1 MWITPSGEQKPPASA
16 YVEKIT
22 RRPEDYRVLERM
34 PLDKESIPVRFEN
47 AGEPVKSIAIL
58 DTETTGLGDAD
69 VIELGIVRCG
79 VDSSN
84 CLSSI
89 DEIFDEFNDPGHE
102 IPPEITELTGISD
115 DMVKG
120 KRLNE
125 SKVSHILRDDPVI
138 VVHNAGYDRPLFE
151 KVFPSDDHRW
161 VCSMEYYDWYK
172 KGFAAKKLERLLEL
186 EGFFFEAHRA
196 YMDCLAVAFMLRRVP
211 ESLSAILKPRVKI
224 TAVGSPFRVKDVL
237 KERGYQWDGKTWS
250 TILVNEM
257 DEYEAYREVLDY
269 EEILHY
275 GHANV
280 YEEMAFLKELYPEG
294 HGAASREIDQRKE
307 FKTSR

>member
-125 SKVSHILRDDPVI
+125 SKVNHILRDDPVI
-138 VVHNAGYDRPLFE
+138 VVHNAGYDRPLF
-151 KVFPSDDHRW
+151 
-161 VCSMEYYDWYK
+161 
-172 KGFAAKKLERLLEL
+172 
-186 EGFFFEAHRA
+186 
-196 YMDCLAVAFMLRRVP
+196 
-211 ESLSAILKPRVKI
+211 
-224 TAVGSPFRVKDVL
+224 
-237 KERGYQWDGKTWS
+237 
-250 TILVNEM
+250 
-257 DEYEAYREVLDY
+257 
-269 EEILHY
+269 
-275 GHANV
+275 
-280 YEEMAFLKELYPEG
+280 
-294 HGAASREIDQRKE
+294 
-307 FKTSR
+307 